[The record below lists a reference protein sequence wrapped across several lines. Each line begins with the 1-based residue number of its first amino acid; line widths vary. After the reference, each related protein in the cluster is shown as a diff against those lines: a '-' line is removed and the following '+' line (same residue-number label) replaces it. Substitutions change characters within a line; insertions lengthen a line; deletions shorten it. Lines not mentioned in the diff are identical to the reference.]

1 MKTPKILKVS
11 EETEICFFKS
21 DINYTILHL
30 KNGQKH
36 VSGYN
41 LKVFEEI
48 YKDGFI
54 KANRSDLINVKFIKN
69 LYYSKN
75 TCTLQLNNGNTVNVS
90 RRRIQNLKKEYP
102 SLF

>member
-1 MKTPKILKVS
+1 MKTPKILKVAG
-11 EETEICFFKS
+11 EAEICFFKS

-30 KNGQKH
+30 KNGKTY
-36 VSGYN
+36 VSGYT

-54 KANRSDLINVKFIKN
+54 KANRSDLINVKFIKD
-69 LYYSKN
+69 LSYSNN
-75 TCTLQLNNGNTVNVS
+75 TCILQLSNGHFVHVS
-90 RRRIQNLKKEYP
+90 RRRIQNLKKNYP

>member
-11 EETEICFFKS
+11 EEAEICFFKS

-30 KNGQKH
+30 KNGKSYI
-36 VSGYN
+36 SGYS
-41 LKVFEEI
+41 LKVFEAI

-54 KANRSDLINVKFIKN
+54 KANRSDLINVNFIKD
-69 LYYSKN
+69 LSYSKN
-75 TCTLQLNNGNTVNVS
+75 TCTLQLSNGNTVIVS
-90 RRRIQNLKKEYP
+90 RRRIQDLKKNYP